1 MRAPLVIVALVGLAA
16 TVAAT
21 PPVSVYIAPRS
32 SIIPAS
38 GKVIFD
44 IYWFNRSERPA
55 TIPTLESYS
64 FSYDVISRSRRKLPS
79 FRGSVVSSL
88 HRDANRPI
96 PARTIVRDE
105 LETSIEAKTDDFV
118 EVTAEFW
125 GKGGETLKSNTVVL
139 VKRRWPKHG
148 DRKA

>member
-1 MRAPLVIVALVGLAA
+1 MRASLVILALVVAAA
-16 TVAAT
+16 TAAAKT
-21 PPVSVYIAPRS
+21 SVSVYIAPRNS
-32 SIIPAS
+32 VIPAS

-55 TIPTLESYS
+55 TIPTLDSYS
-64 FSYDVISRSRRKLPS
+64 FSCDVINSSRKKLPS

-88 HRDANRPI
+88 HRDADRPI

-105 LETSIEAKTDDFV
+105 IETQIEATADDFV
-118 EVTAEFW
+118 EVTAQFW
-125 GKGGETLKSNTVVL
+125 GKDGKTLESNTVVL

-148 DRKA
+148 NPKA